1 MVSETKVA
9 TGTNLHPHESISS
22 LLQLELISSLNSDNH
37 LKYQSENNISSKKKF
52 HNNLLQNSLESIND
66 NYQRFSNNNLINTH
80 LPIANMPQD
89 STIITKTSSCQL
101 PAVPKQAGTFIHRL
115 VNKFFLMTNKN
126 QNKKKLCPVK
136 QIKRKQ
142 MNTRLNT
149 RILSDDSHT
158 FLNIISKKRQRKRR
172 QHSIVITNNNQHCP
186 VCRKYRNNFSIVPIN
201 AIQVLSTDY
210 SSELS
215 KIVNSNATTTR
226 KNRSILTTEPLIS
239 LPKIQLEKLRTL
251 NESQCQKIASAVEL
265 IFDTLISN
273 YQHI

>member
-9 TGTNLHPHESISS
+9 TGTNLHPHKSISS
-22 LLQLELISSLNSDNH
+22 LLQLELLSSLNSDNH

-126 QNKKKLCPVK
+126 QNKKKLCPMK

-239 LPKIQLEKLRTL
+239 LPKIQLEKIRTL

-265 IFDTLISN
+265 IFDTLIAN